1 MGIPCDALPSPA
13 APESTDSVRLK
24 QSWQV
29 VLEWLRGS
37 NARGQGSHEK
47 RGGRGSGRGSGR
59 GTEEEFNDRKL
70 GGMCSE
76 GLNECD
82 ETKRKMCYE
91 GRSKAEARQKAVLM
105 GRQWKRHRGGI
116 E

>member
-82 ETKRKMCYE
+82 ERGGACAMR
-91 GRSKAEARQKAVLM
+91 GGARQKP
-105 GRQWKRHRGGI
+105 GRKLC
-116 E
+116 